1 MTDRID
7 SERLEQAVGWR
18 VRLAESPELYA
29 EELSSWLAQ
38 DPRNRE
44 AWRSAQ
50 ASWDFLGPAPAD
62 KSSSGRLLD
71 RLTRGTKDHMH
82 AVPRHFGRRF

>member
-50 ASWDFLGPAPAD
+50 ASWASSRAATRRGANSHGP
-62 KSSSGRLLD
+62 GC
-71 RLTRGTKDHMH
+71 
-82 AVPRHFGRRF
+82 

>member
-18 VRLAESPELYA
+18 VRLAESPKLHA

-44 AWRSAQ
+44 AERT
-50 ASWDFLGPAPAD
+50 FHGPSQDLAD
-62 KSSSGRLLD
+62 
-71 RLTRGTKDHMH
+71 
-82 AVPRHFGRRF
+82 GRRWV